1 MHATFDDISV
11 KSANATDGKPRRP
24 ASLKLPAG
32 QPVDLGGNERVGRM
46 RTAEPKAVP
55 ALAVSL
61 GLKQLGFLQDAVEM
75 AAAYVRREEDA
86 KFEAISARVRC

>member
-32 QPVDLGGNERVGRM
+32 YPGASRGNERVGRM
-46 RTAEPKAVP
+46 TTAEPKAAP
-55 ALAVSL
+55 APAASL